1 MFWCLLCSRCSSV
14 HHLVSR
20 QFGAQSAVGA
30 NSVQSALFWCRAA
43 LPILESLCCPPPPNS
58 GAHNSGAPN
67 SGAHSWCMVELGA
80 AFRPSQARPKST
92 PSVFLILS
100 RAASPHS
107 QTFSTHVSLNPPPTP
122 IPDFF
127 IHELAAA
134 HMITCQPYTAWP
146 PPFIYTLCS
155 ASTCAPICQQPAALL
170 IASVANIFQLAA
182 LYCHSYLFT
191 FIAFCFTLNHKI

>member
-1 MFWCLLCSRCSSV
+1 MSGRPAYPRIFVLPSTNQLWCTVWCT
-14 HHLVSR
+14 
-20 QFGAQSAVGA
+20 
-30 NSVQSALFWCRAA
+30 LF
-43 LPILESLCCPPPPNS
+43 S
-58 GAHNSGAPN
+58 APN

-127 IHELAAA
+127 IHELAAGSHD
-134 HMITCQPYTAWP
+134 HM
-146 PPFIYTLCS
+146 S
-155 ASTCAPICQQPAALL
+155 ALHGVAASLHLHFMLGFNVRSHMPAAGCIINRIGCKYFPAQSCALPLL
-170 IASVANIFQLAA
+170 FFVYLHTFL
-182 LYCHSYLFT
+182 LFT
-191 FIAFCFTLNHKI
+191 TLG